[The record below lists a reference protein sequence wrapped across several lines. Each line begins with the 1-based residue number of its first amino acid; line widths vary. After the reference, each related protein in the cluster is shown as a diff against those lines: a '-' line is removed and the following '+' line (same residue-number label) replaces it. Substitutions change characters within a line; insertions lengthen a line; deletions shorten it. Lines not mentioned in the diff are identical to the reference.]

1 MQLKNKQ
8 ILEAASGLQRVDN
21 FKFTGIF
28 RYTLA
33 KNLRRLS
40 EAVSDLE
47 DTRKKLG
54 SDRNMWQKRDDK
66 GNTLP
71 DDPKVIKEF
80 EDEWSK
86 LMAADTEIVLTMITV
101 KDLDLD
107 VNAIPVTVIAAI
119 DCLIKE

>member
-1 MQLKNKQ
+1 MLFKNKQ
-8 ILEAASGLQRVDN
+8 ILEMNQALRQVDN
-21 FKFTGIF
+21 FKFAGIF

-47 DTRKKLG
+47 ETRKKLG
-54 SDRNMWQKRDDK
+54 ADRKMWKTDEKGAPIPDK
-66 GNTLP
+66 NE
-71 DDPKVIKEF
+71 DIKDF
-80 EDEWSK
+80 ENEWTK
-86 LMAADTEIVLTMITV
+86 LLNAETEIVLTMITI

-107 VNAIPVTVIAAI
+107 VNAIPVTVLAAI